1 MSCVY
6 MSAWLRVCSSRALSR
21 LRALFRVGVWCSDHV
36 LTHVLSF
43 GSCRGLDT
51 RAPCFVLLCERV
63 VSSSLDR
70 VLSCPRVLWFARSL
84 CFYRLRAFMSCLVLC
99 GMQLVP
105 FINKSPSLC
114 NIESSPHPFIPNLDT
129 CMYTI
134 NALHQMII
142 NKLITFRISS
152 LSNYNFL
159 IIYSPPCHPRF
170 LCISF
175 FSRNSFFIFF
185 KHSTNYL
192 HIVYFNGL
200 QTVEGQ
206 NDSFSA
212 ASKIYKRY
220 QTMNKSLI

>member
-1 MSCVY
+1 MWS
-6 MSAWLRVCSSRALSR
+6 RVCSA
-21 LRALFRVGVWCSDHV
+21 VCSPVHV
-36 LTHVLSF
+36 SCGLHAVCVFIGCVHSCHV
-43 GSCRGLDT
+43 
-51 RAPCFVLLCERV
+51 
-63 VSSSLDR
+63 
-70 VLSCPRVLWFARSL
+70 
-84 CFYRLRAFMSCLVLC
+84 FMSRHVLC

-114 NIESSPHPFIPNLDT
+114 NIESSPHPFIPNLDR

-134 NALHQMII
+134 SALNQMII
-142 NKLITFRISS
+142 NKLITLRISS

-159 IIYSPPCHPRF
+159 IIYSPPCHPIF

-175 FSRNSFFIFF
+175 FSRNSIFFFI

-200 QTVEGQ
+200 QTVEGK
-206 NDSFSA
+206 NYSFSA
-212 ASKIYKRY
+212 ASKSYKRY